1 MVANNPA
8 VAKDSSHAEILR
20 KLNKLLREY
29 AQLKASLG
37 LSASAGLKEAIA
49 AVNKPNMTPSKIA
62 HLIRVIKKEL
72 ESEKETI
79 IHRLNQLLEEEQ
91 QKLTAKAKKREL
103 SEAEFQQQLAFY
115 QEQLAKKRTEL
126 EQLHQ
131 DAIHVLEEAE
141 QAITTNRDDF
151 IQAYNSSCESEQL
164 PSEAQITSE
173 TAQRYVEST
182 EEEQQQVLISLR
194 ANKLQPSPYKA
205 YVEQAVQT
213 YSPNNSISLLQLF
226 ITQRLIETLKPV
238 QAQSALSVLFQLS
251 PAALK
256 LESEILA
263 NRNQKLAAI
272 NARMETFGAHL
283 SAFIPANKGLKASL
297 SATPD
302 YEESIQFSF
311 SRNGQQ

>member
-1 MVANNPA
+1 MVTNNPA

-72 ESEKETI
+72 ESEKDTI

-151 IQAYNSSCESEQL
+151 IQAYNSNCASEGL
-164 PSEAQITSE
+164 PPEAHITSE
-173 TAQRYVEST
+173 IVRHCVEST
-182 EEEQQQVLISLR
+182 EEEQQQALTNLR
-194 ANKLQPSPYKA
+194 TNKLQPSPYRA

-226 ITQRLIETLKPV
+226 ITLRLLETLQP
-238 QAQSALSVLFQLS
+238 AQTRSALGVLFQLS
-251 PAALK
+251 PNALK

-272 NARMETFGAHL
+272 NARMETFGANL
-283 SAFIPANKGLKASL
+283 PAFIPANKGLKA
-297 SATPD
+297 AQNVAPG
-302 YEESIQFSF
+302 YEKLIKSKPSF
-311 SRNGQQ
+311 